1 MSHFTALVAVA
12 GHPHL
17 LVIGVT
23 PTTVIR
29 RIATSTTSFSPVMN
43 NEQSIFAVDG
53 GLRSYQ
59 HIPQHGARGG
69 RHAVSYELLPNVLL
83 ISFPYIRTD
92 SSFSDGEGP
101 AADLVQPGRLYTYS
115 SDEEEKSRKHVPVKQ
130 KIRPSR
136 FVSRIQHERAHIQS
150 EKLDMETFQPMM
162 TSETVRES
170 KKRESESEDWVEE
183 PSRYLRKRERK
194 ESDYGSLS
202 SLGSDMVK
210 LDIMEQESNY
220 PEPDRS
226 SKLLSECMT
235 FRRTMTQLRKQT
247 MTLVKVMLPLLLL
260 KF

>member
-1 MSHFTALVAVA
+1 MVVSV
-12 GHPHL
+12 
-17 LVIGVT
+17 VINIYLNMEREEDDT
-23 PTTVIR
+23 
-29 RIATSTTSFSPVMN
+29 
-43 NEQSIFAVDG
+43 
-53 GLRSYQ
+53 L
-59 HIPQHGARGG
+59 
-69 RHAVSYELLPNVLL
+69 
-83 ISFPYIRTD
+83 TD

-247 MTLVKVMLPLLLL
+247 MTLVKEMEETKKRVDASHADTENL
-260 KF
+260 KTEYQKMNQETQDMISHLKYARSRIKSVIKKKK